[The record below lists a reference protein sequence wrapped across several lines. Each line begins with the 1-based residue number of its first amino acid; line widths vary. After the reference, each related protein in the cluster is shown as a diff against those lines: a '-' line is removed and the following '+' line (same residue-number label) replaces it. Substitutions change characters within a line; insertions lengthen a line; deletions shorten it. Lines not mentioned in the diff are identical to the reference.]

1 MAISS
6 RVTKQISSPV
16 TKRNPRP
23 RKYASQA
30 DRQAA
35 YRARNVMLE
44 FRAEPKTADNI
55 TRIADTLG
63 YPRSD
68 VLLSMVKFALTNH
81 DWARFGLTHK
91 TIPTYKE
98 NPTMKPASPAQLAAR
113 KRFAEMARSGAFKKA
128 TKRKANPGTS
138 DATLANWIDR
148 IASGKTYSEAK
159 LKEALQHP
167 GITAEDKI
175 VIRAALKGAPY
186 SHTDLQQAAI
196 NIRGKHKAN
205 PISGS
210 NAGEFAMTVNG
221 KTVHRF
227 FIHTS
232 DPWAKSHGFDY
243 QLVSNV
249 TKHGAF
255 VKFTKTRAI
264 VAVDEAADGSP
275 VTEKWEIRN
284 LIFYKTNPAK
294 KTVSQKISQLVHEG
308 YPQRQAV
315 AVALSEQRAGKVK
328 RNPMEGEQHLFGN
341 KYATIRKDADNR
353 FVAQIYEKVKTGIGE
368 EIDFWGVKY
377 YKTHAG
383 AQRYLDSL
391 KPMQKNPQKRNP
403 AKVKYRNLAT
413 NLKGDQRVGYS
424 VHMADRPSY
433 QAIAWFSKKA
443 DAMEVAQE
451 AADRTG
457 KQLAVTRVQ
466 NYFGAM

>member
-1 MAISS
+1 M
-6 RVTKQISSPV
+6 

-30 DRQAA
+30 ERQAA

-55 TRIADTLG
+55 SKIADTLG

-98 NPTMKPASPAQLAAR
+98 NPMQSWVIVNKQTGEPVLETYNEKMLSKLNTAKYEAIPALKYLVALNKKIKENPTMKPASPAQLAAR

-128 TKRKANPGTS
+128 TKRKDNPGTS
-138 DATLANWIDR
+138 DATLANWLDR
-148 IASGKTYSEAK
+148 IASGETYNETK

-167 GITAEDKI
+167 GVTAEDKI

-186 SHTDLQQAAI
+186 SHTDLNQAAI
-196 NIRGKHKAN
+196 NIRNKRKVN
-205 PISGS
+205 PISGV

-221 KTVHRF
+221 KTMHRWF
-227 FIHTS
+227 NHTS

-264 VAVDEAADGSP
+264 VAIDEAADGSP

-284 LIFYKTNPAK
+284 LVFYKTNPAK

-328 RNPMEGEQHLFGN
+328 RNPSGL
-341 KYATIRKDADNR
+341 YAMKTQYLVSCPATKKNMGFFDKQSDAK
-353 FVAQIYEKVKTGIGE
+353 IY
-368 EIDFWGVKY
+368 
-377 YKTHAG
+377 
-383 AQRYLDSL
+383 
-391 KPMQKNPQKRNP
+391 
-403 AKVKYRNLAT
+403 
-413 NLKGDQRVGYS
+413 
-424 VHMADRPSY
+424 
-433 QAIAWFSKKA
+433 
-443 DAMEVAQE
+443 AQE
-451 AADRTG
+451 LADKHGMQYAISTV
-457 KQLAVTRVQ
+457 KVPKIQAVHFVVGESTKSFKV
-466 NYFGAM
+466 